1 MAGGLFGR
9 PFELNVKCIIF
20 SIIIMSIFLYS
31 PDIKNNFILGLVLFI
46 LFVISYVAMA
56 WYDYFY
62 DCQTLPLKRGE
73 KSFTGKFKPPP
84 HSDKQISKTHADDK
98 HGHMMIYLS
107 HIVLIVPLLVYIGY
121 YKKRVNPLTY
131 PILMV
136 LAVFT
141 LLYHGGAVLYGSHN
155 L

>member
-20 SIIIMSIFLYS
+20 SIIIMGIFLYS
-31 PDIKNNFILGLVLFI
+31 PNIKNNFILGLVLFI
-46 LFVISYVAMA
+46 LFIISYVAMA

-73 KSFTGKFKPPP
+73 KSLTGKFKPPP
-84 HSDKQISKTHADDK
+84 HSDKQISKTHDDDK
-98 HGHMMIYLS
+98 QGYMMIYLS
-107 HIVLIVPLLVYIGY
+107 HIVLIVPLLVYISY
-121 YKKRVNPLTY
+121 YKRNVSPLTY